1 MPCYHPLQAFRLEC
15 GVISFV
21 ERGNVLQ
28 TLSLPCGQCIGCRL
42 ERSRQWA
49 VRIVH
54 EASLHKSN
62 SFITL
67 TYNDES
73 LPHDSSLNYK
83 HFQDFMKRLRK
94 AVGVRIRF
102 YMAGEYGTKL
112 GRPHFHAC
120 IFGYDFPDKLPFFK
134 SKAGQMVYRSQE
146 LERVWPFGHSS
157 VGELTFESAAYVARY
172 VTKKV
177 TGDLAEEH
185 YKIVDPDTGEIF
197 NRVPEFNRMSL
208 KPGIGQG
215 WYNKYKSDVYPRDMV
230 LSRGHPCKPP
240 RYYDKLLGRDD
251 LMALDDVKSDR
262 AFKATERREDSSP
275 RRLAEREQVALRRF
289 SQFSRSLE

>member
-67 TYNDES
+67 TYNDEF

-157 VGELTFESAAYVARY
+157 IGELTFESAAYVARY

-215 WYNKYKSDVYPRDMV
+215 WYMKYKSDVYPRDMV
-230 LSRGHPCKPP
+230 LSRGNPCKPP

-251 LMALDDVKSDR
+251 LMVLDDVKSDR